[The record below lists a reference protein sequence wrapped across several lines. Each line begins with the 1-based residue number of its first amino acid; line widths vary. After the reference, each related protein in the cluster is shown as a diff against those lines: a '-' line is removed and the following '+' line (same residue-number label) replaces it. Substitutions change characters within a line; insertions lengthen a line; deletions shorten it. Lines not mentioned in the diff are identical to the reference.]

1 MLYRIQRDQLNDPRE
16 GAGYAAESEL
26 IGLRDI
32 RSFLIRNGL
41 TILSS
46 IAIALMAGGAYVIT
60 AKPLYTAQAQLVI
73 DPEST
78 RAFRAQAGDGSG
90 SLDNAKV
97 ESQIEFLRSER
108 IALSVIEAGE
118 RVR

>member
-1 MLYRIQRDQLNDPRE
+1 MLYQIQREQLQDRRE
-16 GAGYAAESEL
+16 GGAYSGESEF

-32 RSFLIRNGL
+32 RAFLARHLL
-41 TILSS
+41 TI
-46 IAIALMAGGAYVIT
+46 IACVIVAMLFGVAYVST
-60 AKPLYTAQAQLVI
+60 AEPLYTAQAQLVI

-78 RAFRAQAGDGSG
+78 RAFREQAGDSYT

-108 IALSVIEAGE
+108 IATSVIE
-118 RVR
+118 

>member
-16 GAGYAAESEL
+16 TAGYAGDSEL

-32 RSFLIRNGL
+32 RTFLMRHVL
-41 TILSS
+41 TIVLS
-46 IAIALMAGGAYVIT
+46 IVVALLAGGAYVLT

-108 IALSVIEAGE
+108 IALSVIE
-118 RVR
+118 